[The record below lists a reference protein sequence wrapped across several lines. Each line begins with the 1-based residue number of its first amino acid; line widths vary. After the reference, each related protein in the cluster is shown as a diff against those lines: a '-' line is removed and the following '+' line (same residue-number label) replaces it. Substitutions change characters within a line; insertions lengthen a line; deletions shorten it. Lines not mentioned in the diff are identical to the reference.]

1 MIKFLLNSKLFY
13 YWLLTNGKRKGDML
27 ELTATPVSEIPIKT
41 FSLEKQLPIIKIVEL
56 IVSNKQLN
64 IDADTSDLESQI
76 DKMVYVLYGLTD
88 EEIKIVEGV

>member
-1 MIKFLLNSKLFY
+1 
-13 YWLLTNGKRKGDML
+13 ML